1 MGSAQ
6 RTGSD
11 LDDVVRDVVDD
22 YVQAVGADE
31 HGRRLAGAAPVQV
44 VPAVPGRK
52 RPGRVARELRHD
64 LRGPASHSH
73 VDADLL
79 VETERLLFHP
89 RDLDGRAVTGGTAR
103 LLVC

>member
-22 YVQAVGADE
+22 YVRAVGADE

-52 RPGRVARELRHD
+52 RPGRAAREFRHD
-64 LRGPASHSH
+64 LRGPASHGH

-79 VETERLLFHP
+79 AETEWLLLHLW
-89 RDLDGRAVTGGTAR
+89 DLGGRAR
-103 LLVC
+103 PLVLR